1 MSGGGFVDE
10 IFVMNELTSEQQKI
24 LTALEKHPELNAA
37 YIFGSVARGTETP
50 ESDLDLAVQSHAPLT
65 TEQQISLIENLAL
78 ATGRAI
84 DLIDLKTVGEPLL
97 GEILQG
103 LRLIGSNEIH
113 AELIKRHLFDSA
125 DFLPYVERM
134 LSERKS
140 QWTK

>member
-1 MSGGGFVDE
+1 M
-10 IFVMNELTSEQQKI
+10 EQQNI
-24 LTALEKHPELNAA
+24 LAALEKHPEINTA
-37 YIFGSVARGTETP
+37 YVFGSVAKGKAKP
-50 ESDLDLAVQSHAPLT
+50 ESDLDIAVQGDKPLT
-65 TEQQISLIENLAL
+65 AEQHIALVEDLAF

-84 DLIDLKTVGEPLL
+84 DLIDLKTAGEPLL

-103 LRLIGSNEIH
+103 QRLLGSDAEH

-134 LSERKS
+134 LAERRA

>member
-1 MSGGGFVDE
+1 M
-10 IFVMNELTSEQQKI
+10 EQQNI
-24 LTALEKHPELNAA
+24 LAALEKYPEINTA
-37 YIFGSVARGTETP
+37 YVFGSVAKGNAKP
-50 ESDLDLAVQSHAPLT
+50 ESDLDIAVQGDKPLT
-65 TEQQISLIENLAL
+65 AEQHIALVGDLAL

-84 DLIDLKTVGEPLL
+84 DLIDLKTAGEPLL

-103 LRLIGSNEIH
+103 QRLLGEDAKH

-134 LSERKS
+134 LAERRS

>member
-1 MSGGGFVDE
+1 M
-10 IFVMNELTSEQQKI
+10 EQQDI
-24 LTALEKHPELNAA
+24 LAVLKKHPEIHTA
-37 YIFGSVARGTETP
+37 YIFGSVAKGSAKL
-50 ESDLDLAVQSHAPLT
+50 ESDLDIAVQGDNSLT
-65 TEQQISLIENLAL
+65 TEQHIALIGDLAV

-84 DLIDLKTVGEPLL
+84 DLIDLKTAGEPLL

-103 LRLIGSNEIH
+103 QRLLGGDAEH

-134 LSERKS
+134 LAERRA

>member
-1 MSGGGFVDE
+1 M
-10 IFVMNELTSEQQKI
+10 EQQNI
-24 LTALEKHPELNAA
+24 LAALEKHPEINTA
-37 YIFGSVARGTETP
+37 YVFGSVAKGSAKP
-50 ESDLDLAVQSHAPLT
+50 ESDLDIAVQGSNPLT
-65 TEQQISLIENLAL
+65 TEQYIALVEDLTL

-84 DLIDLKTVGEPLL
+84 DLIDLKTAGEPLL

-103 LRLIGSNEIH
+103 HRLLGGDAEH

-134 LSERKS
+134 LAQRRA